1 VATLSTAARNAAVDA
16 IVALLTSFQFRTSG
30 GGIITDLEGA
40 AWNAASDGTA
50 TGVLNQFSSPFNNP
64 SFCVLPGDI
73 GQMEFAFFV
82 LTASVGVVGSGE
94 DVEFATVN
102 MQPGQLLLLASI
114 ALTMPAS

>member
-1 VATLSTAARNAAVDA
+1 
-16 IVALLTSFQFRTSG
+16 
-30 GGIITDLEGA
+30 
-40 AWNAASDGTA
+40 
-50 TGVLNQFSSPFNNP
+50 
-64 SFCVLPGDI
+64 
-73 GQMEFAFFV
+73 MEFAFFV